1 MEIREVGSQDTLELR
16 LKILRP
22 KGSLEDCKFPG
33 DDDPLTKHYGAFFDN
48 FLLGIVSI
56 YPREHAEFTGIGF
69 QIRAMAT
76 DPQARGKGAG
86 AKLLK
91 KAEVYAFDNDADY
104 VWANARIS
112 AMEFYRK
119 SEYTID
125 DNEFHIEGVGPHVIV
140 SKLSTYHAKKTIGT
154 N

>member
-16 LKILRP
+16 LMVLRP
-22 KGSLEDCKFPG
+22 NGSLADCTFPG
-33 DDDPLTKHYGAFFDN
+33 DDDAFTKHYGAFVENSLF
-48 FLLGIVSI
+48 GIVSI
-56 YPREHAEFTGIGF
+56 YPREHADFSGVGF

-76 DPQARGKGAG
+76 LPQARGKGAG
-86 AKLLK
+86 SRLLK
-91 KAEVYAFDNDADY
+91 AAEVYAFENDADY

-140 SKLSTYHAKKTIGT
+140 SKLST
-154 N
+154 